1 LASRGTPIVHI
12 GGDNHQHIV
21 LNIIRVRGEEVGVIA
36 YHPTSDA
43 KRNWMDLSSEIK
55 QMFDSCELDRNNG
68 MLTDEQYAEQM
79 EQDWLPIVRAF
90 ILRFGRDLVRPD
102 IREDLND
109 VERKLG
115 LVVTE
120 FNVLL

>member
-1 LASRGTPIVHI
+1 
-12 GGDNHQHIV
+12 
-21 LNIIRVRGEEVGVIA
+21 
-36 YHPTSDA
+36 
-43 KRNWMDLSSEIK
+43 
-55 QMFDSCELDRNNG
+55 

>member
-12 GGDNHQHIV
+12 GDPNHQHIV
-21 LNIIRVRGEEVGVIA
+21 LKIIRVRGEEVGVIA
-36 YHPTSDA
+36 YHPTSEA
-43 KRNWMDLSSEIK
+43 RRNWLDQSDEIK
-55 QMFDSCELDRNNG
+55 QKFLSCELDRNNG
-68 MLTDEQYAEQM
+68 TLTDEQYAEQM